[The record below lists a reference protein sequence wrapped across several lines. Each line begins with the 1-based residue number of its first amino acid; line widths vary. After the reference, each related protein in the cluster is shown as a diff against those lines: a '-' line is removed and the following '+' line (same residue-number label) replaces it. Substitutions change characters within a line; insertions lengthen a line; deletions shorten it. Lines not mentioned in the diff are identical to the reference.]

1 MRRSP
6 RRDFLLNAAGVLGL
20 SVLSGCSRLT
30 GSGGRPAKVPRI
42 GLFAPEP
49 NAAWDAFDLGLRDH
63 GYIAGQ
69 NIVVERRWGP
79 PERFPSLAEELA
91 ALPVDV
97 LMASLAPQVEAAR
110 RATSTI
116 PIVFVSVN
124 DPVGRG
130 FVASLNRPGG
140 NITGQANVNEE
151 TTGKRIELLRA
162 VTPGLTTLGV
172 LINPATGF
180 IAPVAETALA
190 LGLRMLVE
198 QVRDPS
204 ELAGAVARLADAGA
218 GAVHLVQDGMFGLR
232 KELLAS
238 LFLQHRLPAIA
249 THREDAEAGILMA
262 YGETVADTFRSVAGY
277 VDKILKGAKPADLP
291 VDRLTK
297 WDLVVNLVT
306 GRALGITIPESVL
319 AQANVVVQ

>member
-6 RRDFLLNAAGVLGL
+6 RRDFLLNAGGLVGLGI
-20 SVLSGCSRLT
+20 LSGCSHLP
-30 GSGGRPAKVPRI
+30 GSAGWLAKTPRI
-42 GLFAPEP
+42 GLFGVEP
-49 NAAWDAFDLGLRDH
+49 NPAWEAFDLGLRDY
-63 GYIAGQ
+63 GYIEGQ

-79 PERFPSLAEELA
+79 TERFPSLAEELV
-91 ALPVDV
+91 ALKVDV

-130 FVASLNRPGG
+130 FVASMNRPGG

-162 VTPGLTTLGV
+162 VAPGMTTLGV
-172 LINPATGF
+172 LINPTTGV
-180 IAPVAETALA
+180 IAPVAQTAQA

-198 QVRDPS
+198 QVQDPG

-232 KELLAS
+232 NKLLAS
-238 LFLQHRLPAIA
+238 LFLQHRLPAMA

-262 YGETVADTFRSVAGY
+262 YGETVADTFRSVATY
-277 VDKILKGAKPADLP
+277 VDKILKGARPADLP
-291 VDRLTK
+291 VDRLAK
-297 WDLVVNLVT
+297 WDLVVNVVT
-306 GRALGITIPESVL
+306 GRALGITIPQSVL
-319 AQANVVVQ
+319 AQANIVVQ

>member
-6 RRDFLLNAAGVLGL
+6 RRDFLLNAGGMLGL
-20 SVLSGCSRLT
+20 GILSGCSRLPAPA
-30 GSGGRPAKVPRI
+30 GRPMKTPRI

-63 GYIAGQ
+63 GYIEGQ

-79 PERFPSLAEELA
+79 PERFQSLAEELV
-91 ALPVDV
+91 ALKVDV

-130 FVASLNRPGG
+130 FVASMNRPGG

-162 VTPGLTTLGV
+162 VTPGLATLGV

-180 IAPVAETALA
+180 IAPVADTAQA
-190 LGLRMLVE
+190 LKLRVLVE
-198 QVRDPS
+198 QVRDAS
-204 ELAGAVARLADAGA
+204 ELAGAVARLAEAGA

-262 YGETVADTFRSVAGY
+262 YGETVADTFRSVATY
-277 VDKILKGAKPADLP
+277 VDKILKGARPADLP

-297 WDLVVNLVT
+297 WDLVVNLGT
-306 GRALGITIPESVL
+306 GRALGITIPQSVL